1 MKNISNTLL
10 KNGLQNLIYED
21 DEAFKKSLT
30 DTLSLKLNDAIA
42 DVEKSFKSEMMY
54 ETEKFEESDD
64 VKNFIKFIENYDPK
78 LNNSLVLKDNCKIHI
93 KENEFDAIKKLFDSL
108 NPKNRK
114 TLVETSLKS
123 VSSFK
128 QNVDFYLNAR
138 KTLS

>member
-21 DEAFKKSLT
+21 DEAFKKSLI

-54 ETEKFEESDD
+54 ETEKFEESED
-64 VKNFIKFIENYDPK
+64 VKSFIKFIENYDPK